1 MNILFEIFIFY
12 VILKMYQQ
20 EISIIKSIKR
30 IENNLNDLFNK
41 TNSNIIYKN
50 NNDEII
56 LLSQGTYVTFQAP
69 ETPPSQGNQGST

>member
-30 IENNLNDLFNK
+30 IENNLNDLINK
-41 TNSNIIYKN
+41 TNSNIIYKDK
-50 NNDEII
+50 NDEII
-56 LLSQGTYVTFQAP
+56 LI
-69 ETPPSQGNQGST
+69 

>member
-30 IENNLNDLFNK
+30 IENDLNDLINK
-41 TNSNIIYKN
+41 TNSNIIY
-50 NNDEII
+50 
-56 LLSQGTYVTFQAP
+56 QM
-69 ETPPSQGNQGST
+69 